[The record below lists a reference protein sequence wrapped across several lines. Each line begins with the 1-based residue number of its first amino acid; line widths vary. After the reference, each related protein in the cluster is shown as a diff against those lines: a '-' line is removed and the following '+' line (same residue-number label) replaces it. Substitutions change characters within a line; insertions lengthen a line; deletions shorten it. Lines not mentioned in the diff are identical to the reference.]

1 LEAKVMTTHPIFF
14 QQPQAS
20 YRGRTSAPVVSHPRR
35 WAIAGLT
42 CAVLFSTA
50 AAAMTL
56 QPRFHQ
62 NAASEHSLAANNGL
76 RPFGESFAE
85 LAW

>member
-1 LEAKVMTTHPIFF
+1 M
-14 QQPQAS
+14 
-20 YRGRTSAPVVSHPRR
+20 
-35 WAIAGLT
+35 AGL
-42 CAVLFSTA
+42 AVAVFFSTA